1 MSIFSY
7 KMTRDY
13 GFAPNPFGEY
23 CTLACCKPH
32 LRRKASVGDWIIGTG
47 SVEINL
53 LYHIIFIMK
62 VTEKMTFEEYWKDSR
77 FQNKKPV
84 LNGSLKQIHGD
95 NIYNNENNEWLQLDS
110 HHSDYDG
117 KTNIKNQKQ
126 DLSGKYVLISNT
138 FTYFGK
144 KVWKVPAKYSEV
156 CPSNN
161 IKDRDYKTI
170 TNKDLALELI
180 NKITNDFGHGLID
193 TPIHWETYKQIKL
206 L

>member
-1 MSIFSY
+1 
-7 KMTRDY
+7 MTRDY

-62 VTEKMTFEEYWKDSR
+62 ITEKMTFEEYWQDPR

-95 NIYNNENNEWLQLDS
+95 NIYNNENNEWVQLDS

-117 KTNIKNQKQ
+117 KANIKNQKQ

-144 KVWKVPAKYSEV
+144 KTWKVPTKYSEL

-161 IKDRDYKTI
+161 VIDRDYKTVI
-170 TNKDLALELI
+170 NKDLALELI
-180 NKITNDFGHGLID
+180 TKITEDFGCGLID
-193 TPIHWETYKQIKL
+193 IPIHWETYKQIKL
-206 L
+206 F

>member
-1 MSIFSY
+1 
-7 KMTRDY
+7 MTRDY

-32 LRRKASVGDWIIGTG
+32 LRLKATVGDWIIGTG
-47 SVEINL
+47 SVKINL
-53 LYHIIFIMK
+53 LYHVIFIMK
-62 VTEKMTFEEYWKDSR
+62 ITEKLTFEEYWKDPR

-95 NIYNNENNEWLQLDS
+95 NIYNNENNVWIQLDS

-117 KTNIKNQKQ
+117 KSIVKNQNQ

-144 KVWKVPAKYSEV
+144 KSWKVPSKYSGL

-170 TNKDLALELI
+170 TDEELAFELI
-180 NKITNDFGHGLID
+180 NKIHKDFGHGIID
-193 TPIHWETYKQIKL
+193 SPIHWETYKQIKL